1 MKRTVA
7 VISLIFCLL
16 PLCRAAG
23 DDVLTAI
30 VEAGR
35 QTASLECEFVQTRH
49 PKLLNS
55 AIVSKGRMSYRNPD
69 VLVWEYTEPVALSLT
84 MDGGKVS
91 VVRDGVTE
99 KSGSGVDRMFSQI
112 ARMVVGGITGKSLSD
127 RKAFETVIEEK
138 EGGYVAYMK
147 PLSGGARGML
157 SSLVLHFDRKSLDAV
172 RIEIYESSG
181 DKTVIEFKNIKRE
194 NFK

>member
-23 DDVLTAI
+23 DDILTAI
-30 VEAGR
+30 IEAGR
-35 QTASLECEFVQTRH
+35 QTSALECEFVQTRH
-49 PKLLNS
+49 SKLLNS

-69 VLVWEYTEPVALSLT
+69 VLIWEYSEPVALSLT

-99 KSGSGVDRMFSQI
+99 KSGSGADRMFSQI
-112 ARMVVGGITGKSLSD
+112 SRMVIGGITGKSLND
-127 RKAFETVIEEK
+127 ARTFKTVVEER
-138 EGGYVAYMK
+138 EGEYIALMT
-147 PLSGGARGML
+147 PLSGGVKGML
-157 SSLVLHFDRKSLDAV
+157 SSLVLHFDRKSLGAV

-181 DKTVIEFKNIKRE
+181 DKTVIEFRNIKRE